1 MAGVAE
7 LLLLVSCSLLL
18 PARGQYS
25 PNWDSLDA
33 RPLPAWYDQAKLGIF
48 IHWGVFSV
56 PSYGGGGKGASEWF
70 WWNWK
75 GAKAPWAVEFMEKNY
90 QETFTYPDFAPQF
103 KAEMYN
109 PEDWG
114 RFIAG
119 SGAKLVPLLF
129 CISHYLIILSVV
141 FFPLSLPLYLSL
153 RYVVLT
159 SKHHEGWTNWPSN
172 TSWNWNAGAEGP
184 HLDLVGKPL
193 SSLHTPREMHTH
205 TICNMQ

>member
-1 MAGVAE
+1 MFFLQRKVGGVHVRSYANHVTHIYLASVRRKRVSERRRGEERMARVAE

-70 WWNWK
+70 WWDWK

-129 CISHYLIILSVV
+129 
-141 FFPLSLPLYLSL
+141 
-153 RYVVLT
+153 
-159 SKHHEGWTNWPSN
+159 
-172 TSWNWNAGAEGP
+172 
-184 HLDLVGKPL
+184 
-193 SSLHTPREMHTH
+193 
-205 TICNMQ
+205 